1 MCKLLNKHIAS
12 KRSVNVSLDIMSGG
26 EDHVE
31 FDNGDNKVHE
41 QRKLRKKLDD
51 TRQLKLDPSK
61 YATIGWPCSLGLA
74 SSSMGS

>member
-41 QRKLRKKLDD
+41 QRKL
-51 TRQLKLDPSK
+51 
-61 YATIGWPCSLGLA
+61 
-74 SSSMGS
+74 SSDSF